1 MWNYFNTD
9 KNRTNNAC
17 EAYNKTLYSYFISKP
32 TIIKLI
38 NILSIEEDSLF
49 KAYSTIAKKGFIS
62 KKRKIG
68 PSDYISC
75 LLILLIKKKN

>member
-9 KNRTNNAC
+9 KKRTNNAC
-17 EAYNKTLYSYFISKP
+17 KAYNKTLNSYFISKP

-49 KAYSTIAKKGFIS
+49 KAYSTIV
-62 KKRKIG
+62 
-68 PSDYISC
+68 
-75 LLILLIKKKN
+75 NN